1 MREEHV
7 EHQRIV
13 DAISRHDSEAA
24 MEAALDHVL
33 RRGRELEAHLGLP
46 QEDLRATE
54 AEILSLLT
62 PMQERIQV

>member
-1 MREEHV
+1 
-7 EHQRIV
+7 
-13 DAISRHDSEAA
+13 

-33 RRGRELEAHLGLP
+33 RRGRELETHLGLP
-46 QEDLRATE
+46 EEDLRATE